1 MSVNGKQKLWLRNT
15 VVMALQAMAQTALAT
30 IGTMAA
36 FYDIS
41 WKGVISTTL
50 MSAILSILGRIA
62 KLRPVEELEQEAK
75 P

>member
-1 MSVNGKQKLWLRNT
+1 MNGKQKLWLRNT